1 MSDVIIRPC
10 SLEDYDKIADVF
22 MKSFLTIN
30 VGLERRKEITDYYKL
45 IIEKNITNFTVAEL
59 NNELIG
65 IGGETRYIGSSIIG
79 YIGVVPS
86 HRRRGYATLIFDRII
101 TESKK
106 FNSTLELFANLG
118 ADSLYRKFGFV
129 NEYLTYK
136 CEITT
141 NSNETSHKDV
151 IVNSDIP
158 EWILKMDKDAMGFDR
173 SKLLIFIMKNRNNE
187 LVSFKKD
194 GFAFCDGKTIGPI
207 IAKNELVAKKLVNY
221 YLSSGDK
228 SVFIPEYNEIMLKS
242 FSYKKMHTCI
252 KMILGEHHKRET
264 SWLYGFKA
272 FATS

>member
-1 MSDVIIRPC
+1 MSDVIIRPG
-10 SLEDYDKIADVF
+10 SFEDYEKIAVVF
-22 MKSFLTIN
+22 MKSFLTDE
-30 VGLERRKEITDYYKL
+30 VDLERRKKIIDYYKL

-86 HRRRGYATLIFDRII
+86 HRRKGYATLIFDRII

-106 FNSTLELFANLG
+106 NNSTLELFANLG

-141 NSNETSHKDV
+141 NSNETSHKNI
-151 IVNSDIP
+151 IVNSNIP
-158 EWILKMDKDAMGFDR
+158 KWVLKMDKEVMGFDR
-173 SKLLIFIMKNRNNE
+173 SKLLFFMKKNRNE
-187 LVSFKKD
+187 LVSFKKN

-207 IAKNELVAKKLVNY
+207 IAKNELIAKKLVNY
-221 YLSSGDK
+221 YLSSGNK
-228 SVFIPEYNEIMLKS
+228 SIFIPEYNEIILNS
-242 FSYKKMHTCI
+242 FSSKKTHTCI
-252 KMILGEHHKRET
+252 KMVLGKHLNRKT
-264 SWLYGFKA
+264 NWIYGFRA
-272 FATS
+272 FATG